1 MRLSQ
6 FTDYALRVLL
16 YIEAAGPHGADTPPI
31 ATGDI
36 AEAYAISKHHLLKVV
51 AALAEHGYIESV
63 RGRSG
68 GIRPLRPASE
78 IRIGELVR
86 IFEPMVIVECHDPE
100 TNTCPIAPVCKLAP
114 ALWRAAEAFAR
125 ELDGLTLA
133 DMVPRRA
140 PYAQILIEGS
150 PRRDG

>member
-16 YIEAAGPHGADTPPI
+16 YIEAAGPHQPGSPPI

-36 AEAYAISKHHLLKVV
+36 AEAYGISKHHLLKVV

-68 GIRPLRPASE
+68 GIRPLKPASE

-86 IFEPMVIVECHDPE
+86 ALEPMVIVECHDPE

-114 ALWRAAEAFAR
+114 ALWRAAEAFVK
-125 ELDGLTLA
+125 ELDALTVA

-140 PYAQILIEGS
+140 PYAKILIEGA
-150 PRRDG
+150 PPAQ

>member
-16 YIEAAGPHGADTPPI
+16 YIEAAGPHGADSPPV

-36 AEAYAISKHHLLKVV
+36 AKAYGISKHHLLKVV

-68 GIRPLRPASE
+68 GIRPLKPASK

-86 IFEPMVIVECHDPE
+86 PRTYGYRRVPRPRDQHLPDRAGLQTRPR
-100 TNTCPIAPVCKLAP
+100 PLAP
-114 ALWRAAEAFAR
+114 AEAFVE
-125 ELDGLTLA
+125 ELDTLTLA
-133 DMVPRRA
+133 DLVPRRSQ
-140 PYAQILIEGS
+140 YAQILI
-150 PRRDG
+150 DGTPPQR

>member
-16 YIEAAGPHGADTPPI
+16 YIEAAGPHGADSPPV

-36 AEAYAISKHHLLKVV
+36 AKAYGISKHHLLKVV

-68 GIRPLRPASE
+68 GIRPLKPASK

-86 IFEPMVIVECHDPE
+86 ALEPMVIVECHDPE

-114 ALWRAAEAFAR
+114 ALWRAAEAFVE
-125 ELDGLTLA
+125 ELDTLTLA
-133 DMVPRRA
+133 DLVPRRSQ
-140 PYAQILIEGS
+140 YAQILI
-150 PRRDG
+150 DGTPPQR

>member
-16 YIEAAGPHGADTPPI
+16 YIEAAGPHQPGSPPI

-36 AEAYAISKHHLLKVV
+36 AEAYGISKHHLLKVV

-68 GIRPLRPASE
+68 GIRPLKRADQ

-86 IFEPMVIVECHDPE
+86 TLEPMVIVECHDPE

-114 ALWRAAEAFAR
+114 ALWRAAEAFVK
-125 ELDGLTLA
+125 ELDALTVA

-140 PYAQILIEGS
+140 PYTKILIEGA
-150 PRRDG
+150 PPAR

>member
-6 FTDYALRVLL
+6 FTDYALRVLI
-16 YIEAAGPHGADTPPI
+16 YIESAGPHSPAGSPI

-36 AEAYAISKHHLLKVV
+36 AAAYGISKHHLLKVV

-68 GIRPLRPASE
+68 GVRSLKRAE
-78 IRIGELVR
+78 DIRIGELIR
-86 IFEPMVIVECHDPE
+86 LFEPMVIVECHDPE

-114 ALWRAAEAFAR
+114 ALWRAAEAFTR

-133 DMVPRRA
+133 DIVPRRA
-140 PYAQILIEGS
+140 PYAQILIEGT
-150 PRRDG
+150 PPQR